1 VITNPL
7 VTDTSPT
14 VQRSFEVTRNRR
26 FRDRSPLIVE
36 FDKEG
41 DIWLKSVGSSPQSMV
56 VMDQNA
62 ARALIDVLQELTT

>member
-14 VQRSFEVTRNRR
+14 VQRSFAVTRNRR
-26 FRDRSPLIVE
+26 CASTPLIVE

-41 DIWLKSVGSSPQSMV
+41 DIYLRGSNGPESLV